1 MREGE
6 EEEDKTLT
14 AALEEVGM
22 TWQGGGRTLLALLAR
37 GRSLVSGSRR
47 GHWAADRLV
56 GAPSNAL

>member
-1 MREGE
+1 MREE
-6 EEEDKTLT
+6 EGEEDKTLM

-22 TWQGGGRTLLALLAR
+22 TWQGGGRTLLALLAH
-37 GRSLVSGSRR
+37 GRSLVSGSRQ